1 MKGSYVFN
9 KRNHALKK
17 LKIDLLFV
25 LCVLIPSVLAI
36 VYFSFMASDI
46 YTSES
51 SFIIRSPERQS
62 SSGGLSLILRSAGFS
77 RAQDDSYAVDTFI
90 ASRDA
95 LQQLQKTLLI
105 KEKYSS
111 EDIDYLNRFGTS
123 LKGNSFEGLYKY
135 YQNKITVKTDV
146 GTAIT
151 KLTVKAYTP
160 ESAYQINEKLLSL
173 SESLVNNINNNARKD
188 LITFAETEM
197 TKAEEQANRAMQ
209 ALTNYRNRNRVFNP
223 EGQSTQ
229 VLTQITKLQDQ
240 LVQTKL
246 QLAQIQSVAPDNS
259 QIQPL
264 QIQIKVLEKE
274 IQSQKS
280 NVVGDKQSFTSQS
293 GNFQRLTLEKELADK
308 QLIAAMTSLE
318 QARND
323 AVRKQLYLERVAQ
336 PSLPDAALEPK
347 RLKGILAT
355 LLLGLIVW
363 GILSMLMA
371 GAREHKN

>member
-1 MKGSYVFN
+1 M
-9 KRNHALKK
+9 KK

-62 SSGGLSLILRSAGFS
+62 SSSGLSLILRSAGFS

-90 ASRDA
+90 SSRDA
-95 LQQLQKTLLI
+95 LNQLQSTLAV
-105 KEKYSS
+105 KEKYSAS
-111 EDIDYLNRFGTS
+111 NIDYFNRFGTS
-123 LKGNSFEGLYKY
+123 LSGNSFESFYKY
-135 YQNKITVKTDV
+135 YQEKVKVKTDTS
-146 GTAIT
+146 TAIT
-151 KLTVKAYTP
+151 KLTVKAYSA
-160 ESAYQINEKLLSL
+160 ESAYKINEKLLRL
-173 SESLVNNINNNARKD
+173 SETLINNINNNARRD

-197 TKAEEQANRAMQ
+197 AKAEEQATRATQ

-229 VLTQITKLQDQ
+229 VLAQITKLQDQ
-240 LVQTKL
+240 LVQSKL

-274 IQSQKS
+274 IQNQKS
-280 NVVGDKQSFTSQS
+280 NVVGDRQSFTSQS
-293 GNFQRLTLEKELADK
+293 GNFQRLQLEKELADK

-347 RLKGILAT
+347 RLKGIIAT
-355 LLLGLIVW
+355 ILLGLMVW
-363 GILSMLMA
+363 GILSMLVA

>member
-1 MKGSYVFN
+1 M
-9 KRNHALKK
+9 KK

-62 SSGGLSLILRSAGFS
+62 SSGGLSMILRSAGFS
-77 RAQDDSYAVDTFI
+77 RAQDDSYAVETFI
-90 ASRDA
+90 SSRDA
-95 LQQLQKTLLI
+95 LNQLQSSLAV
-105 KEKYSS
+105 KEKFSS
-111 EDIDYLNRFGTS
+111 NNIDYFNRFGTS
-123 LKGNSFEGLYKY
+123 LSGASFESLYKY
-135 YQNKITVKTDV
+135 YQNKVIIKTDAA
-146 GTAIT
+146 TAIS
-151 KLTVKAYTP
+151 KLTVKAYSA
-160 ESAYQINEKLLSL
+160 ESAYKINEKLLRL
-173 SESLVNNINNNARKD
+173 SETLVNNINNNARKD

-197 TKAEEQANRAMQ
+197 KAAAEQANAATQ
-209 ALTNYRNRNRVFNP
+209 ALTHYRNRNRVFNP

-229 VLTQITKLQDQ
+229 VLAQITKLQDQ
-240 LVQTKL
+240 LVQAKL

-280 NVVGDKQSFTSQS
+280 NVVGDKESFTAQS
-293 GNFQRLTLEKELADK
+293 GNFQRLMLKKELADK

-347 RLKGILAT
+347 RLKGIIAT
-355 LLLGLIVW
+355 ILLGLIIW
-363 GILSMLMA
+363 GILSMLLA